1 VKLEIREL
9 ELFKEFLLVEFSH
22 AFFGRV

>member
-9 ELFKEFLLVEFSH
+9 ELFKEFRLVELQ
-22 AFFGRV
+22 ARIFGRI